1 MSKFKS
7 KNANVAADRR
17 KRGVRGDRVPAYWP
31 AGYVGTA
38 VGAGVG
44 MSVGATVGDTDGAG
58 VGTFVTMQVYVT

>member
-1 MSKFKS
+1 M
-7 KNANVAADRR
+7 
-17 KRGVRGDRVPAYWP
+17 VRSLAVISPFTEAAYWP